1 MSYEPWPRLE
11 KRTRLGIIALGAGA
25 WLALVPA
32 GSAGLMIF
40 GFHKRIEEMDWDELV
55 ALHTL
60 PLLPLLL
67 LLLGLACF
75 LCFTRRGL
83 LIVQALAAL
92 AVLDLILLLVSFHSM
107 NRPDPRYAR
116 PTALPPPLPPTSNQ
130 VTVLPGSVLV
140 GIACSAT
147 SDECW
152 TTRYEDGKMVSRER
166 STGNGRSPPAPPP
179 EGKE

>member
-11 KRTRLGIIALGAGA
+11 RPTRLTVIALGAAA

-32 GSAGLMIF
+32 AGFAFLAAF
-40 GFHKRIEEMDWDELV
+40 GFHGRIETMDWDEFI
-55 ALHTL
+55 ALHAL
-60 PLLPLLL
+60 PFLPLLL

-83 LIVQALAAL
+83 LIVQALAFL
-92 AVLDLILLLVSFHSM
+92 WVLDAGLLFFSFRSM
-107 NRPDPRYAR
+107 TRPDPYIAR
-116 PTALPPPLPPTSNQ
+116 PVPQALPALPT
-130 VTVLPGSVLV
+130 TDAKGMKALPESVQV

-152 TTRYEDGKMVSRER
+152 TIRYEDGREVSRER
-166 STGNGRSPPAPPP
+166 STGNRR
-179 EGKE
+179 